1 MSLLAGSLNKR
12 VKRNLVSILE
22 FAEAPWGPQI
32 TLTPA
37 QRFMVKLTY
46 KIPLDSKTKTIRIWD
61 KFKEN
66 LLYTLTE
73 TEYRKYL
80 YEEAGRLNLSHDEAH
95 MDGRFNTFLR
105 CLGRRSGKSEVT
117 ALDMAYGVYL
127 LLEKYDPHDYYHM
140 PPNTEIYIPVL
151 ATSQDSSKRTF
162 RKVRNMLSS
171 SGYFSGYCNKEDLQE
186 VFCKV
191 YTPYQREHKAQFP
204 SIIIQAFPLSES
216 QVRGP
221 ASFRA
226 VCDEIAHWPHRGA
239 VSDVEVLKAIEPS
252 LTTFKTEEDLPS
264 DGMIFLISNA
274 GVRSGIF
281 YEMLEKAM
289 RDKES
294 SNTIAY
300 QASTQELNPT
310 RISSH
315 ELKDYFN
322 RYGDAAYRTEHLS
335 EFVDSITQWLTT
347 DELNNMFN
355 QERINSTIFQSNPS
369 SCYVYFPKAFYPQ
382 FFYGFDLGLKND
394 AAAMAISHWETN
406 ELLGSRKLVFDYVE
420 RRKAGEGK
428 YENKTELSGED
439 IAEWIVE
446 MSKIYPIADGV
457 YDQWSGTLFGQI
469 IQRRGIHALRMESFT
484 EALNSAVYLSF
495 RALSLNRELDIPT
508 GNNKGLETEIQLLQ
522 CEMRANDRIRVEA
535 PPGAEYHDD
544 MADSIARSCWVAMT
558 YLDNRGP
565 GKAPVRGVTITGSS
579 SGNPAFSRNPGVMSR
594 IRQSATTDVRS
605 AAKLMNMIQRRGR

>member
-1 MSLLAGSLNKR
+1 
-12 VKRNLVSILE
+12 
-22 FAEAPWGPQI
+22 
-32 TLTPA
+32 
-37 QRFMVKLTY
+37 MVKLTY

>member
-1 MSLLAGSLNKR
+1 
-12 VKRNLVSILE
+12 
-22 FAEAPWGPQI
+22 
-32 TLTPA
+32 
-37 QRFMVKLTY
+37 MVKLTY

-73 TEYRKYL
+73 TDYRKYL